1 MAMVSDRPIKDGR
14 WRFTHGGRV
23 GSRER
28 YFGFSGCW
36 VSGFLL
42 IGFGSDRDDT
52 RLFLP
57 PPPPSPPVS
66 AWCPEA
72 ARPP

>member
-1 MAMVSDRPIKDGR
+1 
-14 WRFTHGGRV
+14 V

-57 PPPPSPPVS
+57 PPPVS